1 MKSLV
6 PELALVQ
13 ALGHVLWLVLGQ
25 ILEQALKSPQLGA
38 ASRRAYLARAR
49 AARRRACSRKLA
61 LKQPEQARLEV
72 LKQPRRA
79 MAQNQPELAGVLP
92 QKQP

>member
-1 MKSLV
+1 LTLRVSWLALVKSLV

-38 ASRRAYLARAR
+38 AS
-49 AARRRACSRKLA
+49 
-61 LKQPEQARLEV
+61 
-72 LKQPRRA
+72 
-79 MAQNQPELAGVLP
+79 
-92 QKQP
+92 